1 MQKFLRVIFCLLLV
15 STMVISLSCKEKEE
29 APPAPIEEVAPP
41 EEAPRAHIEEVAP
54 PPAPIE
60 EVAPPEEAPPA
71 EEHN

>member
-15 STMVISLSCKEKEE
+15 STMVISLSCKEET
-29 APPAPIEEVAPP
+29 
-41 EEAPRAHIEEVAP
+41 

-71 EEHN
+71 PTEEVAPPEETPPAEEHH

>member
-29 APPAPIEEVAPP
+29 APPAAIEHVAPS
-41 EEAPRAHIEEVAP
+41 EEA

-71 EEHN
+71 EEHQ

>member
-41 EEAPRAHIEEVAP
+41 EEAP
-54 PPAPIE
+54 PAPTE
-60 EVAPPEEAPPA
+60 EVAPPEETPPA
-71 EEHN
+71 EEHH